1 MHINVR
7 QEVGDDG
14 SHTTCVWVVGD
25 DGETQKTSYLKDG
38 EQVAV
43 EVGFTQASQ
52 AAAVGE
58 VEPFGKDP
66 AQAAPPPTE
75 PPAA

>member
-38 EQVAV
+38 EQVSV

-52 AAAVGE
+52 SASVGE
-58 VEPFGKDP
+58 VEPFGNDP
-66 AQAAPPPTE
+66 AQPSPPPTE
-75 PPAA
+75 PPPA